1 MKIKG
6 CKKQS
11 FLDQA
16 VLNGGQPIFY
26 LIKCWN
32 KEETFYKLGITVNN
46 ILTRY
51 GTVRSMPYEWEILLE
66 LPDTAEAV
74 YDMEVQFK
82 QQMEQYA
89 YTPSIAFNGSKTECY
104 SNLAEP
110 LQDLLFEVDEQT
122 SYRLN
127 ND

>member
-51 GTVRSMPYEWEILLE
+51 GTVKAMPYDWSILLE
-66 LPDTAEAV
+66 HPGTAEEV

-122 SYRLN
+122 S
-127 ND
+127 

>member
-6 CKKQS
+6 CKRQS

-32 KEETFYKLGITVNN
+32 KEETFFKLGVTVNN

-51 GTVRSMPYEWEILLE
+51 GTVKAMPYEWEILLE
-66 LPDTAEAV
+66 HAATAEEV

-82 QQMEQYA
+82 TEMNQYH
-89 YTPSIAFNGSKTECY
+89 YMPKISFNGSKTECY
-104 SNLAEP
+104 TALSEAFEE
-110 LQDLLFEVDEQT
+110 LLGNSIT
-122 SYRLN
+122 T
-127 ND
+127 

>member
-6 CKKQS
+6 CKRQS

-16 VLNGGQPIFY
+16 TLNGGQPIFY
-26 LIKCWN
+26 LIRCWD

-51 GTVRSMPYEWEILLE
+51 GSVKSMPYEWEILLE
-66 LPDTAEAV
+66 LPGTAEAV

-82 QQMEQYA
+82 TEMNEYH
-89 YTPSIAFNGSKTECY
+89 YKPKISFNGSGTECY
-104 SNLAEP
+104 TELSQA
-110 LQDLLFEVDEQT
+110 LQKLMQ
-122 SYRLN
+122 
-127 ND
+127 

>member
-6 CKKQS
+6 CKRQS

-16 VLNGGQPIFY
+16 VQNGGQPIFY
-26 LIKCWN
+26 LIKCWD

-51 GTVRSMPYEWEILLE
+51 GTVKAMPYEWEILLE

-74 YDMEVQFK
+74 YDLEVKFK
-82 QQMEQYA
+82 GQMEQFQ
-89 YTPSIAFNGSKTECY
+89 YTPTIPFNGSKTECY
-104 SNLAEP
+104 SSLIKE
-110 LQDLLFEVDEQT
+110 LQDKILVSNTQ
-122 SYRLN
+122 LN
-127 ND
+127 DSCN

>member
-6 CKKQS
+6 CKRTA
-11 FLDQA
+11 FLNQA

-32 KEETFYKLGITVNN
+32 NNETFYKLGITMNN

-51 GTVRSMPYEWEILLE
+51 GTVRLMPYEWEILLE
-66 LPDTAEAV
+66 LPGTAEAV

-82 QQMEQYA
+82 TEMNEYH
-89 YTPSIAFNGSKTECY
+89 YKPKISFNGSTTECY
-104 SNLAEP
+104 TELSEA
-110 LQDLLFEVDEQT
+110 LQEFIK
-122 SYRLN
+122 
-127 ND
+127 

>member
-6 CKKQS
+6 CKRQS

-26 LIKCWN
+26 LIRCWD
-32 KEETFYKLGITVNN
+32 KEETFYKLGITMNN

-51 GTVRSMPYEWEILLE
+51 GTVKAMPYEWEILLE

-74 YDMEVQFK
+74 YDMEVK
-82 QQMEQYA
+82 YKGQMEQFHHIP
-89 YTPSIAFNGSKTECY
+89 TIPFNGSKTECY
-104 SNLAEP
+104 SNLTEE
-110 LQDLLFEVDEQT
+110 LQDKILISNT
-122 SYRLN
+122 
-127 ND
+127 